1 MTTLTLAPDELRL
14 LRRHLSRHIG
24 ELDAE
29 LVRTDQPVL
38 QREFAREIETL
49 RTIERRLS
57 EAAAA

>member
-1 MTTLTLAPDELRL
+1 MISLTLSPDELLL

-38 QREFAREIETL
+38 QHEFAREIDTL
-49 RTIERRLS
+49 RMIERRLIDVS
-57 EAAAA
+57 AA

>member
-1 MTTLTLAPDELRL
+1 MTNLTLSPDELRL

-49 RTIERRLS
+49 RTIERRLCD
-57 EAAAA
+57 AAAA